1 MVDKTMK
8 VFEGLTTETIK
19 GQPRLLEM
27 LALNAEQVSYYLEE
41 TILDNPFIDFR
52 QGQELGQNKLLSS
65 YSKDELED
73 LEGVKADQN
82 LEDYLFE
89 QIMLFRKT
97 PIRDVMVDLVLYL
110 DERGFIPRTPKE
122 LAQDLDRDW
131 VLVLDALTLFKSLE
145 PAGIGAYNLQEA
157 LMLQTERDDS
167 APTMAY
173 YLLESFFEALEDRDY
188 TSIEAQT
195 PFSQDDILTCVNYY
209 HMLTAYPAS
218 LFKEDKG
225 MPLRPDFTLEILEG
239 DQVSLRY
246 NRGIYPSLIFNQE
259 YYEEMLS
266 HSDPKVQSYIQARR
280 EDYLELAE
288 SLRLRE
294 EVLMTLVQTLVG
306 QQVSFFT
313 KGGDKASLSIK
324 ELSALTR
331 LSEPLLYQALY
342 NKGLDFDGHYYRLSD
357 FISVAAIP
365 GRDQR
370 TFASIKLRMAEII
383 QAASKDLSDQ
393 DVVTAL
399 EAEDIYIS
407 PAIVANYRKSLG

>member
-73 LEGVKADQN
+73 LEEVKADQN

-122 LAQDLDRDW
+122 LAQALDRDW

-218 LFKEDKG
+218 LFKEDKE
-225 MPLRPDFTLEILEG
+225 MPLRPDFTLEILG
-239 DQVSLRY
+239 GNQVSLRY
-246 NRGIYPSLIFNQE
+246 NRGIYPSLVFNQE

-288 SLRLRE
+288 GLRLRE

-393 DVVTAL
+393 EVVTAL

>member
-1 MVDKTMK
+1 MADKTMK

-73 LEGVKADQN
+73 LEEVKADQN

-218 LFKEDKG
+218 LFKEDKE
-225 MPLRPDFTLEILEG
+225 MPLRPDFTLEILG
-239 DQVSLRY
+239 GNQVSLRY
-246 NRGIYPSLIFNQE
+246 NRGIYPSLVFNQE

>member
-41 TILDNPFIDFR
+41 TILDNSFIDFR

-73 LEGVKADQN
+73 LEEVKADQN

-218 LFKEDKG
+218 LFKEDKE
-225 MPLRPDFTLEILEG
+225 MPLRPDFTLEILG
-239 DQVSLRY
+239 GNQVSLRY
-246 NRGIYPSLIFNQE
+246 NRGIYPSVVFNQE

-288 SLRLRE
+288 GLRLRE

-357 FISVAAIP
+357 FISVAASP

-383 QAASKDLSDQ
+383 QDASKDLSDQ
-393 DVVTAL
+393 DVVAAL

>member
-1 MVDKTMK
+1 MEDKTMK

-19 GQPRLLEM
+19 RQPRLLEM

-73 LEGVKADQN
+73 LEEVKADQN

-218 LFKEDKG
+218 LFKEDKE
-225 MPLRPDFTLEILEG
+225 MPLRPDFTLEILG
-239 DQVSLRY
+239 GNQVSLRY
-246 NRGIYPSLIFNQE
+246 NRGIYPSLVFNQE

-288 SLRLRE
+288 GLRLRE

-393 DVVTAL
+393 EVVTTL

>member
-73 LEGVKADQN
+73 LEEVKADQN

-218 LFKEDKG
+218 LFKEDKE
-225 MPLRPDFTLEILEG
+225 MPLRPDFTLEILG
-239 DQVSLRY
+239 GNQVSLRY
-246 NRGIYPSLIFNQE
+246 NRGIYPSLVFNQE
-259 YYEEMLS
+259 CYEEMLS

-288 SLRLRE
+288 GLRLRE

-357 FISVAAIP
+357 FISVAASP

-383 QAASKDLSDQ
+383 QDASKDLSDQ
-393 DVVTAL
+393 DVVAAL

>member
-41 TILDNPFIDFR
+41 AILDNPFIDFR

-73 LEGVKADQN
+73 LEEVKADQN

>member
-41 TILDNPFIDFR
+41 TILDNSFIDFR

-73 LEGVKADQN
+73 LEEVKADQN

-218 LFKEDKG
+218 LFKEDKE
-225 MPLRPDFTLEILEG
+225 MPLRPDFTLEILG
-239 DQVSLRY
+239 GNQVSLRY
-246 NRGIYPSLIFNQE
+246 NRGIYPSVVFNQE

-288 SLRLRE
+288 GLRLRE

-393 DVVTAL
+393 EVVTAL

>member
-73 LEGVKADQN
+73 LEEVKADQN

-218 LFKEDKG
+218 LFKEDKE
-225 MPLRPDFTLEILEG
+225 MPLRPDFTLEILG
-239 DQVSLRY
+239 GNQVSLRY
-246 NRGIYPSLIFNQE
+246 NRGIYPSLVFNQE

-288 SLRLRE
+288 GLRLRE

-393 DVVTAL
+393 EVVTTL

>member
-1 MVDKTMK
+1 MIDKTMK

-73 LEGVKADQN
+73 LEEVKADQN

-122 LAQDLDRDW
+122 LAQDLNRDW

-218 LFKEDKG
+218 LFKEDKE
-225 MPLRPDFTLEILEG
+225 MPLRPDFTLEILG
-239 DQVSLRY
+239 GNQVSLRY
-246 NRGIYPSLIFNQE
+246 NRGIYPSLVFNQE

-288 SLRLRE
+288 GLRLRE

-393 DVVTAL
+393 EVVTAL

>member
-41 TILDNPFIDFR
+41 AILDNPFIDFR

-218 LFKEDKG
+218 LFKEDKE

>member
-1 MVDKTMK
+1 
-8 VFEGLTTETIK
+8 
-19 GQPRLLEM
+19 
-27 LALNAEQVSYYLEE
+27 
-41 TILDNPFIDFR
+41 
-52 QGQELGQNKLLSS
+52 
-65 YSKDELED
+65 
-73 LEGVKADQN
+73 
-82 LEDYLFE
+82 
-89 QIMLFRKT
+89 
-97 PIRDVMVDLVLYL
+97 
-110 DERGFIPRTPKE
+110 
-122 LAQDLDRDW
+122 
-131 VLVLDALTLFKSLE
+131 
-145 PAGIGAYNLQEA
+145 
-157 LMLQTERDDS
+157 
-167 APTMAY
+167 
-173 YLLESFFEALEDRDY
+173 
-188 TSIEAQT
+188 
-195 PFSQDDILTCVNYY
+195 
-209 HMLTAYPAS
+209 MLTAYPAS
-218 LFKEDKG
+218 LFKEDKE
-225 MPLRPDFTLEILEG
+225 MPLRPDFTLEILG
-239 DQVSLRY
+239 GNQVSLRY
-246 NRGIYPSLIFNQE
+246 NRGIYPSLVFNQE

-280 EDYLELAE
+280 EDYLELVE

-342 NKGLDFDGHYYRLSD
+342 NKGLDFEGHYYRLSD